1 MKQEWVEILTEEAS
15 MKNALEILLPS
26 LLPDGYELNV
36 NCFVR
41 PHQGKSDL
49 LKSLRRKV
57 KAYPNFPLPVK
68 LIVLHDQDSNDCIA
82 LKNRINGIIDE
93 VNPGQPRLIRIACH
107 ELENWYLGDP
117 DAIEQVYPTFKA
129 DRFRNRTIFRIPDR
143 VVGSNELKRL
153 IPDFAKTEA
162 SRIIPVHMNTTSN
175 RSVSFGHFVS
185 GVKRFLG

>member
-1 MKQEWVEILTEEAS
+1 MGRNIDRRSIHEKCPGNSAS
-15 MKNALEILLPS
+15 ESASGWIRTKRQLLCTTTP
-26 LLPDGYELNV
+26 
-36 NCFVR
+36 
-41 PHQGKSDL
+41 GKSDL

-129 DRFRNRTIFRIPDR
+129 DRVRNRTIFRMPDR
-143 VVGSNELKRL
+143 VVGSNELERL